1 VTGGEGRVVVLY
13 DGECG
18 FCAWALAWL
27 LRWDGAKR
35 LRAQSIQSE
44 EGARVLA
51 GMPAEQRLSSW
62 HAAEP
67 GGPLRSAGAAFPI
80 VLDRLPGGRPLAAL
94 ARTYPRASERAYR
107 IVADHRAGLG
117 RIVPSSSK
125 RRARVLIAA
134 RMH

>member
-1 VTGGEGRVVVLY
+1 MPAPVVVLY
-13 DGECG
+13 DDTCG

-27 LRWDGAKR
+27 LRWDGGRR
-35 LRAQSIQSE
+35 LRAQPIQSE

-51 GMPAEQRLSSW
+51 GMPAEQRLASW

-67 GGPLRSAGAAFPI
+67 GCRLRSAGAAFPV
-80 VLDRLPGGRPLAAL
+80 VLDQLPGGRPLAAL
-94 ARTYPRASERAYR
+94 ARTYPHASERVYR
-107 IVADHRAGLG
+107 LVADHRTGLG